1 MQKNKLVSKKQSE
14 KGQLSIFLGICL
26 IILMTLLAFV
36 INVGLFVKAKIN
48 LQNAVDAAAWSG
60 AATQAR
66 QLTNIAYLNWELR
79 NTYKEWMFKYYVLG
93 QLSLDK
99 TLKGDPGIDSS
110 DKKNGQ
116 PHATNMNFRS
126 NPFGDST
133 KEGNIDK
140 FNIPSICIKWSP
152 NVNICQIKKPPGL
165 PIFKSVGIPG
175 IQEIHETMV
184 NQLVT
189 DKAKNCSDMAEKNF
203 FVAIKWAYGIP
214 PEDSAASQ
222 GPNIATDLMGAWPQA
237 FELALRMRNLEMVV
251 NRPPINNGICL
262 NSTGGCTPVSELD
275 QAQDIPINER
285 PIKAF
290 WSAYRNLSGGT
301 EKGGDNNTDTF
312 SGTLKITELS
322 PTPFNA
328 PSDTL
333 SGYLIPSN
341 ARFPAPNALPVS
353 QKSYLDLQIY
363 PLNYVTFFSFFVTT
377 TEKNVDG
384 VDRQG
389 ACAASYTGIPVP
401 AYVFG
406 FVKNPQVLTYYAVK
420 GEADFMGLFFPFASN
435 GIKLQAYASA
445 KPFGGRIGPK
455 LFNIKDNKAI
465 TPRITG
471 GKSRSLPY
479 IMGLNTQAG
488 ATEYD
493 AGAPLPFTKDFWVQ
507 NQTDSIGGHPKL
519 GTPKFAIPNLLY
531 DWIDGDMDFQEQG
544 SEPLISLQGVST
556 YEATTN
562 PVEDKGLYNKEQF
575 KNFSNHLHDLLAG
588 GTTIEA
594 DQYYQAI
601 RNVRGPTKYEALN
614 YLIPTTENTKEN
626 INSVSQISIEGKDS
640 YTLFAPLFS
649 DSGLYKNEEDIV
661 SVLSDYLGENEPA
674 IESFL
679 KALEDAS
686 KSIIKKDGGDLYKKA
701 ANSIFPIDKNVAPK
715 IIAVKGTLAE
725 PCEESSLAAKYAYF
739 FSREDAVEKCG
750 ILPFPESLKNYWE
763 RQREKDSSYSLY
775 YRSAYSKPQNL
786 SNKMLMTAYMPGE
799 RQGVD
804 NTGKIIHPFPGKSSG
819 NESFANRNF
828 YSTKLTPLKKYIVGQ
843 QNIFHDRNIYHE
855 TGNVL
860 RLDGSGQAEFLNPL
874 NPQDPEVIGI
884 KQNFPTLD
892 F

>member
-1 MQKNKLVSKKQSE
+1 MQKTTFKKDSE
-14 KGQLSIFLGICL
+14 KGQLSIFLAICL
-26 IILMTLLAFV
+26 IILMTLLAFI

-66 QLTNIAYLNWELR
+66 QLTNISYLNWELR

-99 TLKGDPGIDSS
+99 TLQSGISSS
-110 DKKNGQ
+110 DPKLGQ
-116 PHATNMNFRS
+116 PHPTNMNFRS
-126 NPFGDST
+126 NPFGTNTDEKS
-133 KEGNIDK
+133 IDK

-152 NVNICQIKKPPGL
+152 SVNICQIKKPPGL

-214 PEDSAASQ
+214 PEDPAASQ

-237 FELALRMRNLEMVV
+237 FELALRMRNLEMIV
-251 NRPPINNGICL
+251 NRPPVNNGICL
-262 NSTGGCTPVSELD
+262 NSTGGCTAINELD
-275 QAQDIPINER
+275 QGHDVPINER

-301 EKGGDNNTDTF
+301 EKGGDNNTDLF
-312 SGTLKITELS
+312 SGTLKLTELS

-333 SGYLIPSN
+333 SGYLIPAS
-341 ARFPAPNALPVS
+341 ARFSAPNALAVS

-377 TEKNVDG
+377 TEKNADGSG

-401 AYVFG
+401 AYIFG

-420 GEADFMGLFFPFASN
+420 AEADFMGLFFPFSSG

-445 KPFGGRIGPK
+445 KPFGGRVGPQ
-455 LFNIKDNKAI
+455 LFNINDNKAI
-465 TPRITG
+465 TPRIAG

-479 IMGLNTQAG
+479 IIGLNTQSAS
-488 ATEYD
+488 TVYD
-493 AGAPLPFTKDFWVQ
+493 AGAPLPFTKNFWVQ

-519 GTPKFAIPNLLY
+519 GVPKFAIPNLLY
-531 DWIDGDMDFQEQG
+531 DWVDGEMDAQEQG
-544 SEPLISLQGVST
+544 SEPLISLQGVTSYDQT
-556 YEATTN
+556 IN
-562 PVEDKGLYNKEQF
+562 PVEDKGLYNKKQF
-575 KNFSNHLHDLLAG
+575 EAFSKHLHDLLSGPAVG
-588 GTTIEA
+588 A

-601 RNVRGPTKYEALN
+601 RNARGPTRYEALN
-614 YLIPTTENTKEN
+614 YLIPTAENTKEN
-626 INSVSQISIEGKDS
+626 INSVSQISIEGADS
-640 YTLFAPLFS
+640 YALFAPLFS

-661 SVLSDYLGENEPA
+661 SVLSDYLRENEPA
-674 IESFL
+674 IQSFL
-679 KALEDAS
+679 EALKEAS
-686 KSIIKKDGGDLYKKA
+686 ESIVKKDGGDLYKKA
-701 ANSIFPIDKNVAPK
+701 ANSIFPEGVAPE
-715 IIAVKGTLAE
+715 ITTVKGTLKE
-725 PCEESSLAAKYAYF
+725 PCEESSLASKYAYF
-739 FSREDAVEKCG
+739 FSPTDAQELCG
-750 ILPFPESLKNYWE
+750 IVPFAESLKNYWE
-763 RQREKDSSYSLY
+763 RKREQDKSYALY
-775 YRSAYSKPQNL
+775 FRSAYTKPSDIPNRT
-786 SNKMLMTAYMPGE
+786 LMTAYLPGE
-799 RQGVD
+799 RHGVD
-804 NTGKIIHPFPGKSSG
+804 NSGKIIHPFPGKSSSAG
-819 NESFANRNF
+819 GFANRNF

-855 TGNVL
+855 NGSVL
-860 RLDGSGQAEFLNPL
+860 RLDGTNQAEFLNPL
-874 NPQDPEVIGI
+874 NPQDPAVLSI
-884 KQNFPTLD
+884 KQGFPNLD